1 MENQRT
7 LKDAA
12 FLSGIALH
20 TGARATLRILPSPPD
35 TGIVFRRVDLAGS
48 PEVKALVSN
57 VVDVRRG
64 TTICSGNA
72 IVYTIEHIMSAL
84 HVMGIDNAV
93 VEMDG
98 QEPPIADGSAIPYL
112 NMIIQ
117 AGTVELQA
125 EAKYWTAKSPIYIEE
140 KGTQIALFPSDCLK
154 ISCLTS
160 FQGAP
165 VDPQFLSLKITPETY
180 LSDIAAARTFVQ
192 FSDLEQLLAMG
203 LVKGGSL
210 DNAAIIHDGAII
222 CKEGLRFRDEIVRHK
237 ILDIIGDVYLCGL
250 RVKANIIAIK
260 PGHPMNV
267 RLVGEMLKQII
278 AI

>member
-20 TGARATLRILPSPPD
+20 TGARATLRILPAPPD

-125 EAKYWTAKSPIYIEE
+125 EARYWTAKAPIYIED

-165 VDPQFLSLKITPETY
+165 VDPQFLSLKITPEAY

-250 RVKANIIAIK
+250 RVNANIIAIK

-267 RLVGEMLKQII
+267 RLAGEMLKQLISI
-278 AI
+278 